1 MGLEEK
7 QKFAGLD
14 RLEKAFSVGGITL
27 GAKAAAAA
35 KSRQLCPTLCDPT
48 DSSPPGSRP

>member
-14 RLEKAFSVGGITL
+14 ILGKAFSVGGITL
-27 GAKAAAAA
+27 GAKAGRDIKDHGKDSAGHVQVSWV
-35 KSRQLCPTLCDPT
+35 SRICW
-48 DSSPPGSRP
+48 

>member
-14 RLEKAFSVGGITL
+14 RLGKAFSVGGITL
-27 GAKAAAAA
+27 GAKATAAA
-35 KSRQLCPTLCDPT
+35 KS
-48 DSSPPGSRP
+48 